1 MSCLP
6 NEHCTGAPPPAP
18 YQMMN
23 RMRGL
28 FFATSL
34 LATLCLT
41 AQAPVSEAPDNW
53 WELDR
58 TDSTFP
64 GVSAAKANTYL
75 AGKKAEPVVVAVIDS
90 GVDIEHED
98 LADAIWTNED
108 EIPGN
113 GVDDDKNGYVDDIHG
128 WNFIGGADGR
138 NVNYENLE
146 VVRLYNRL
154 HAKYNN
160 RNRDG
165 LSKKEREEYDRYVAY
180 KEQIEAKQK
189 ELGPTAQQYGMIKE
203 AVDNMLEEMGKSAD
217 EVTAEDVASFESD
230 DAGILMVQNVV
241 ASATASGGSFAELY
255 EQLAGAMD
263 YFDSQL
269 KYNFNPEFDARDIVG
284 DDPTNMN
291 ERYYGNNDVEG
302 PDAAHGTHVSGIIA
316 GVRDNGVGVNG
327 VGGSNVRIMSIRTVP
342 NGDERDKD
350 VANAIRYA
358 VDNGAKVINMSFGKG
373 QSPYKKEVDAAMK
386 YAEKND
392 VLMVHAAGNDGKL
405 LDLTNNFPNDTYQ
418 GKKRTGKTWIE
429 VGAASSDY
437 GQGLAASFS
446 NYNKEYVDVFAPG
459 AQIYSTIPDDE
470 YAKFD
475 GTSMAAPM
483 VAGIAALLRSYFP
496 DLKAKQVKN
505 IIEESAL
512 PVNLDVN
519 KPGTEGETV
528 NFAELSA
535 TGGLANAYTAVKL
548 AERTKGKNRR
558 MRDDRDESLRQF

>member
-23 RMRGL
+23 RMKGL
-28 FFATSL
+28 FFAASM

-41 AQAPVSEAPDNW
+41 AQVPASEAPNNW

-58 TDSTFP
+58 TDNTFP

-165 LSKKEREEYDRYVAY
+165 LSKKEREEYDRYVDY

-203 AVDNMLEEMGKSAD
+203 AVDNMLEEMGKSAE
-217 EVTAEDVASFESD
+217 EVTAEDVAAFESD

-255 EQLAGAMD
+255 DQLAGAMD

-284 DDPTNMN
+284 DDPANMD

-437 GQGLAASFS
+437 GEGLAAPFS
-446 NYNKEYVDVFAPG
+446 NYNKKYVDVFAPG

-496 DLKAKQVKN
+496 DLQAKQVKQ